1 MFNFFRQLCNNGIEM
16 TVGPYYKNPQVL
28 DIEFK
33 RGDKNMS
40 CCVDLSRLE
49 NYTGD
54 FNERLIGILTQYLVY
69 FLMESK
75 RAPEP
80 LSKEADLMKETESP
94 TPKKTKP
101 KDKNRGGEGSWSNPP
116 RFNSLDEM
124 SLYYK

>member
-1 MFNFFRQLCNNGIEM
+1 MFNFFRQLCSNGVEM

-28 DIEFK
+28 DVEFK

-40 CCVDLSRLE
+40 CCVDLSRIE

-54 FNERLIGILTQYLVY
+54 FNERLIGILTQYLVC

-80 LSKEADLMKETESP
+80 LLKETELTNAP
-94 TPKKTKP
+94 ELPAPKKTKP
-101 KDKNRGGEGSWSNPP
+101 KDKNRGGEGGWSNPQM
-116 RFNSLDEM
+116 FNSLDEM
-124 SLYYK
+124 ALYYK

>member
-1 MFNFFRQLCNNGIEM
+1 MFNFFRQLCINGVEM

-28 DIEFK
+28 DVEFK

-40 CCVDLSRLE
+40 CCVDLSRLDD
-49 NYTGD
+49 YAGD
-54 FNERLIGILTQYLVY
+54 FNKALVMILEQYLNT

-80 LSKEADLMKETESP
+80 VSKETELTNAPGLP

-101 KDKNRGGEGSWSNPP
+101 KDKNRGVEGSWSNPQ

-124 SLYYK
+124 ALYYK